1 MKIGLCNI
9 NKWINWFF
17 TRQEKVISVSYT
29 RGSSCVEIVE
39 TMPLLL
45 AFNMGKVIQMMR
57 RISGSLNNFKM
68 LVVHN

>member
-1 MKIGLCNI
+1 MDMKIGLLNI

-29 RGSSCVEIVE
+29 HGSSCTEIVK

-45 AFNMGKVIQMMR
+45 GI
-57 RISGSLNNFKM
+57 
-68 LVVHN
+68 